1 MLGLLVSTEAMSANT
16 LGLWAS
22 TLDSLENTGET
33 KMNIVVKSDYIVEK
47 WDCIAVMKAN
57 IAGKMVNISARW
69 ANTWATLDCMLDLS
83 ANILVRLESNW
94 EKQANKM
101 EKLEN
106 NLVMSGY
113 TWGCLENKMDSVV
126 MLQGSLEST
135 AVS

>member
-69 ANTWATLDCMLDLS
+69 ANTWATLE
-83 ANILVRLESNW
+83 NRKVRLVSNLGSSGCSSGLLDCTW
-94 EKQANKM
+94 GS
-101 EKLEN
+101 
-106 NLVMSGY
+106 SGY
-113 TWGCLENKMDSVV
+113 SSGFVVNVQDS
-126 MLQGSLEST
+126 
-135 AVS
+135 

>member
-1 MLGLLVSTEAMSANT
+1 MGLLVSTEAMSANT

-47 WDCIAVMKAN
+47 WDCIAVMTAN

-69 ANTWATLDCMLDLS
+69 VNTWATLDCMLDLS

-101 EKLEN
+101 ERLGN

-135 AVS
+135 VVS

>member
-1 MLGLLVSTEAMSANT
+1 MSANT
-16 LGLWAS
+16 LGLRAS

-47 WDCIAVMKAN
+47 WDCIAAMPAN

-69 ANTWATLDCMLDLS
+69 VNTWATLDCTLDLS
-83 ANILVRLESNW
+83 ANILVMLESSSV
-94 EKQANKM
+94 KQANKM
-101 EKLEN
+101 VKWEN
-106 NLVMSGY
+106 NLAMSGY
-113 TWGCLENKMDSVV
+113 TWDCLENRMDSVV